1 MLKQFV
7 AAVAGGLMIA
17 IGGTVFLNSYIST
30 QNTYIGAFFFT
41 VALICICLKGY
52 GLFTGRIGYL
62 ADNLTKAELAGVSM
76 TLLGNAVS
84 TFVIGAL
91 FYRALPGSIGYVAEA
106 LMAAKLEAS
115 IGATLLR
122 AVLCGV
128 LMYLAVSTYREKNTV
143 VGIVFCVP
151 AFILAGFEHSIAD
164 MFYFAASGFEG
175 GLEGF
180 ALLVLIILGNA
191 VGGMLLPVLAWACKD
206 APTEEAE
213 DEEGTDNEADA
224 VFEVEIE
231 VTDDKAVNV
240 TAEGDA
246 E

>member
-7 AAVAGGLMIA
+7 AAVAGGLMIS
-17 IGGTVFLNSYIST
+17 IGGTVFLNSYITT
-30 QNTYIGAFFFT
+30 QNTYIGAFFFA
-41 VALICICLKGY
+41 VAFICICLKGY
-52 GLFTGRIGYL
+52 GLFTGRIGDL
-62 ADNLTKAELAGVSM
+62 ADNMTKEELAGVSI
-76 TLLGNAVS
+76 TLLGNAAA

-106 LMAAKLEAS
+106 LMEAKLDAP
-115 IGATLLR
+115 IGATILR

-164 MFYFAASGFEG
+164 MFYFAASGFVG

-180 ALLVLIILGNA
+180 ALLVLIALGNA
-191 VGGMLLPVLAWACKD
+191 VGGMLLPVLSWACKD
-206 APTEEAE
+206 TPTDEADEEEADEE
-213 DEEGTDNEADA
+213 DEPE
-224 VFEVEIE
+224 FEVE
-231 VTDDKAVNV
+231 VTADE